1 MYGAHWQGQRRVAAQ
16 RPLILSLGATS
27 LRQLGRSPIKWLV
40 QGLRKNLLKGTHL
53 LELRKRVIRTAVEA
67 KETLTKKQNG

>member
-1 MYGAHWQGQRRVAAQ
+1 MEALLAERRDRTTVE
-16 RPLILSLGATS
+16 ATV
-27 LRQLGRSPIKWLV
+27 V

-67 KETLTKKQNG
+67 KETLTTRNRVVGPQRVC